1 MTYTEQ
7 SSDPFSD
14 VIGINFAADVIKQNR
29 RLILVIRETVPA
41 YTAAQTLRENLR
53 LFCMDLHP
61 LDGPKA
67 VIRDDAAPGFLALR
81 EDALLDLYRNNL

>member
-29 RLILVIRETVPA
+29 RLILVIRETVP
-41 YTAAQTLRENLR
+41 AAQTLRENLR